1 MEKKLKGVFVT
12 GTDTGVGKTL
22 VAQTIVHVLRKQY
35 DKVGVM
41 KPVASGADFING
53 LLQNEDA
60 IKLQKAC
67 NVSLPYAL
75 INPYCFSPAISPH
88 IAAELEGVTIDI
100 SHIQTCFENIARQ
113 VDVVV
118 VEGAGG
124 WHTPLNKTATIETLA
139 QTLSIPVVLVVG
151 LRLGCLNH
159 ASLTM
164 SALHQSGVSVLGWI
178 GSVIDPDYQY
188 LDKSISS
195 LKQRISAPCLGILPF
210 TNDQNIELLSE
221 HLQFN

>member
-1 MEKKLKGVFVT
+1 MKGIFIT

-22 VAQTIVHVLRKQY
+22 VARVIIHLLLKQY

-41 KPVASGADFING
+41 KPVASGAVFHNG

-60 IKLQKAC
+60 ILLQKAS

-75 INPYCFSPAISPH
+75 INPYCFSPAIAPH
-88 IAAELEGVTIDI
+88 LAAEVEGVYIDLK
-100 SHIQTCFENIARQ
+100 HIQSCYENIARQ

-124 WHTPLNKTATIETLA
+124 WHVPLNDTETLETLG
-139 QTLSIPVVLVVG
+139 QQLSIPVVLVVG

-159 ASLTM
+159 AMLTM
-164 SALHQSGVSVLGWI
+164 QAMHRSGVSILGWI
-178 GSVIDPDYQY
+178 GNVIDPDYQY
-188 LDKSISS
+188 LDRNIQS
-195 LKQRISAPCLGILPF
+195 LKQRISAPCLGVLPYSD
-210 TNDQNIELLSE
+210 TEDIELLSQ
-221 HLQFN
+221 HLEFN

>member
-1 MEKKLKGVFVT
+1 MKGVLVT

-22 VAQTIVHVLRKQY
+22 VAQIIVHILRKQY

-41 KPVASGADFING
+41 KPVASGAEFING

-75 INPYCFSPAISPH
+75 INPYCFSPAIAPH
-88 IAAELEGVTIDI
+88 IAAELEGVKIDLK
-100 SHIQTCFENIARQ
+100 HIQTCFENIARQ

-124 WHTPLNKTATIETLA
+124 WHTPLNDQATIETLA
-139 QTLSIPVVLVVG
+139 KELSIPVVLVVG

-159 ASLTM
+159 ALLTM
-164 SALHQSGVSVLGWI
+164 SALHQGGVSVLGWI
-178 GSVIDPDYQY
+178 GSVIETDYQY
-188 LDKSISS
+188 LDKNIHA
-195 LKQRISAPCLGILPF
+195 LKQRISAPCLGVLPF
-210 TNDQNIELLSE
+210 SETPDIEQLSSQ
-221 HLQFN
+221 LQFN

>member
-1 MEKKLKGVFVT
+1 MKGVLIT

-22 VAQTIVHVLRKQY
+22 VAQIIVHTLRKQY

-41 KPVASGADFING
+41 KPVASGAEFING

-75 INPYCFSPAISPH
+75 INPYCFSPAIAPH
-88 IAAELEGVTIDI
+88 IAAELEGVDIDLK
-100 SHIQTCFENIARQ
+100 HIQTCFENIARQ

-124 WHTPLNKTATIETLA
+124 WHTPLNEKASIESLA
-139 QTLSIPVVLVVG
+139 KELAIPVVLVVG

-159 ASLTM
+159 ALLSM
-164 SALHQSGVSVLGWI
+164 SALHQSGVSILGWV
-178 GSVIDPDYQY
+178 GNVIEPDYPY
-188 LDKSISS
+188 LDKNIHA
-195 LKQRISAPCLGILPF
+195 LKQRISAPCLGVLPF
-210 TNDQNIELLSE
+210 SEAPDIALLSQ

>member
-1 MEKKLKGVFVT
+1 MKGIFIA

-22 VAQTIVHVLRKQY
+22 VAQVIVHILRKQY

-41 KPVASGADFING
+41 KPVASGAVFQNG

-60 IKLQKAC
+60 ILLQKAC
-67 NVSLPYAL
+67 NISLPYAL
-75 INPYCFSPAISPH
+75 INPYCFSPAIAPH
-88 IAAELEGVTIDI
+88 IAAELEGVEIDLKHVQ
-100 SHIQTCFENIARQ
+100 SCYENIARQ

-124 WHTPLNKTATIETLA
+124 WHTPLNNNETIETLA
-139 QTLSIPVVLVVG
+139 QQLSIPVVLVVG

-159 ASLTM
+159 ALLTM
-164 SALHQSGVSVLGWI
+164 SAMHRSGVSILGWV
-178 GSVIDPDYQY
+178 GNVIESDYQY
-188 LDKSISS
+188 LNKNIQA

-210 TNDQNIELLSE
+210 SEKDDIEDFSQR
-221 HLQFN
+221 LQFN

>member
-1 MEKKLKGVFVT
+1 MKGIFIT

-22 VAQTIVHVLRKQY
+22 AARVIIHILRKQY

-41 KPVASGADFING
+41 KPVASGAVFHNG

-60 IKLQKAC
+60 ILLQKAC

-75 INPYCFSPAISPH
+75 INPYCFSPAIAPH
-88 IAAELEGVTIDI
+88 IAAELEGVQIDLQ
-100 SHIQTCFENIARQ
+100 HIKSCYENIARQ

-124 WHTPLNKTATIETLA
+124 WHVPLNDEETLETLG
-139 QTLSIPVVLVVG
+139 QQLSIPVVLVVG

-159 ASLTM
+159 AMLTM
-164 SALHQSGVSVLGWI
+164 QVMHQSGVSVLGWI
-178 GSVIDPDYQY
+178 GNTIDPGYQY
-188 LDKSISS
+188 LDRNIQS
-195 LKQRISAPCLGILPF
+195 LKKRISAPCLGVLPYSD
-210 TNDQNIELLSE
+210 TNDIELLSQ
-221 HLQFN
+221 HLEFN